1 MNKKSILTT
10 IFACVTL
17 GLMAQTEPDPNGAS
31 TNYDTTNFSND
42 SAYTTSIPQGAQNQE
57 LTAPTYKQY
66 VRFTPPMDTI
76 TNLITYL
83 GVVPFAP
90 NITDIYD
97 GGTIDSLYLR
107 AKLYLMTKY
116 IKDFKAQKGKPLIV
130 PKELLVEDM
139 KPDGENGRIIVRP
152 TVPLYIRNNSF
163 SNTPAGTVTFN
174 FEIRVKEDK
183 YKYKFSK
190 FVHNTVEKGSEK
202 QIKTYIEYYANNNR
216 GFKGT
221 DQILLAVDRMVKDL
235 VKELGKVMKDP
246 IVLDQDE
253 F

>member
-1 MNKKSILTT
+1 M
-10 IFACVTL
+10 TL
-17 GLMAQTEPDPNGAS
+17 SLMAQTETDPFGAS

-42 SAYTTSIPQGAQNQE
+42 SAFNASAPQVGQDQE
-57 LTAPTYKQY
+57 LTAPTYKKY
-66 VRFTPPMDTI
+66 VRFSPPMDTI

-83 GVVPFAP
+83 GVVPFTP

-116 IKDFKAQKGKPLIV
+116 INDFKAQKGKPLII

-152 TVPLYIRNNSF
+152 TVPLFIKNNSF
-163 SNTPAGTVTFN
+163 STTPAGTITFN

-221 DQILLAVDRMVKDL
+221 DQILLAVDRMVKEL